1 MKPPFSLV
9 PDTLSHDTVSCLET
23 LLEHARAGEV
33 IVDTDEQ
40 PGKARPPAHSN
51 HDRSPRAARPQ
62 SIPPGRRNAVDDTQF
77 STF

>member
-1 MKPPFSLV
+1 M
-9 PDTLSHDTVSCLET
+9 
-23 LLEHARAGEV
+23 HAQQGSAQALALQDMMASFRLTRSEPQPQS
-33 IVDTDEQ
+33 Q